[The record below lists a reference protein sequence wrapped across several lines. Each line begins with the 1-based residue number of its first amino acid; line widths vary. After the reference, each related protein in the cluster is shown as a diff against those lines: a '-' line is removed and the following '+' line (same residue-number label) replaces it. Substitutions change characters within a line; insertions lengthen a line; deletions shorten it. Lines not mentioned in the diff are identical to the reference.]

1 MSALLA
7 LLKAH
12 KEKVG
17 LLAAALVVL
26 VAFHGVF
33 GPGLLGTAAKM
44 LGAGAIG
51 YNLKS
56 LKDKVLGLVAKVA

>member
-1 MSALLA
+1 MTTVLA
-7 LLKAH
+7 FLKAH

-17 LLAAALVVL
+17 LVLAGLVLL
-26 VAFHGVF
+26 VAFHGLF

-44 LGAGAIG
+44 LAAGAIG

-56 LKDKVLGLVAKVA
+56 LKDKLAGLVAKVA